1 MPFDPTAPSDEERT
15 NIFWIVWIGSAA
27 NAVLLAS
34 YLFELGITPPFL
46 GLTGAMIFVS
56 MFSNRYDDYYAALRS
71 SGMRWG
77 MGVIALYLFAS
88 AMLSLLGGSYSVGV
102 WAASG
107 TMPHPVRGNP
117 AIMADGFL
125 LAIVAGLAYHLG
137 FAIARLR
144 GTGGQ

>member
-1 MPFDPTAPSDEERT
+1 MPFDPTAPTDEERSR
-15 NIFWIVWIGSAA
+15 IFAVVWFGLGA

-46 GLTGAMIFVS
+46 GLTGAMIFIS
-56 MFSNRYDDYYAALRS
+56 MFSNRYDDYYAALRN

-77 MGVIALYLFAS
+77 MGVIALYLFGG
-88 AMLSLLGGSYSVGV
+88 AMLSVFAGGNIVGS

-107 TMPHPVRGNP
+107 EMPDLARGNP
-117 AIMADGFL
+117 GLMADGFL

-137 FAIARLR
+137 FTLARLR
-144 GTGGQ
+144 GTGSR